1 MLSYI
6 AEIVECHKICMVIM
20 VVCCCFMH
28 THKNVMMS
36 NAALCMCNRNS
47 LLNTKILPKTD
58 MYSNYIYI

>member
-1 MLSYI
+1 MSQD
-6 AEIVECHKICMVIM
+6 
-20 VVCCCFMH
+20 MH
-28 THKNVMMS
+28 GDNGGVLLFHAYTQKCNDMS